1 VISRLTPTASVTLVA
16 LATLLTAPSSVSA
29 NDRFD
34 LGLNDV
40 VPATRTIEIPA
51 ADAPAR
57 SLPVAGLLAGTPDA
71 VVDAASPPSERLTFP
86 THNRHYLVGGMTTT
100 SWVLTGLFVAG
111 GAAILSNASMDD
123 AEKWGDAVQL
133 FLPASAYA
141 MTWIGHDGRGAGR
154 YSLQLGTGMALTYGV
169 KHVVSKRT
177 PTAAD
182 FDSFPSAHTQAAFSG
197 ASFIH
202 RRYGP
207 RWGVP
212 AYVLAS
218 FTGLSRVKAERHYL
232 DDVIAGMSIALVS
245 GWTFVHPIEERI
257 SLNPLLVNGGF
268 GVGLRV
274 AEGSSHD
281 RETPTASNH
290 QLRWRYTW
298 EVGRVTVQHNV
309 VQAPEGA
316 GDEVDFRFRER
327 NNPTATSNLQ
337 IDRSLS
343 AHHQISARL
352 APFEV
357 REEERFRSSVTFG
370 GTTFDHTEVLDTR
383 YLGYDLRLRWRFRL
397 LPDALFQVHTGA
409 GLEVLATRAEIAVQN
424 PPEGEP
430 ARTGRGSDLHILPI
444 LHLHLGFAPGRFLI
458 YGEADGTSVGSERYL
473 DWTAGLRFGFNR
485 RWELGIAHRRVDW
498 SLSSPEIGNRFES
511 ATSNVSIGYRW

>member
-1 VISRLTPTASVTLVA
+1 
-16 LATLLTAPSSVSA
+16 
-29 NDRFD
+29 
-34 LGLNDV
+34 
-40 VPATRTIEIPA
+40 
-51 ADAPAR
+51 
-57 SLPVAGLLAGTPDA
+57 
-71 VVDAASPPSERLTFP
+71 
-86 THNRHYLVGGMTTT
+86 MTTT
-100 SWVLTGLFVAG
+100 SWILTGVFAAG
-111 GAAILSNASMDD
+111 GAAVLAQGSRNNA
-123 AEKWGDAVQL
+123 ERLGDALQL

-141 MTWIGHDGRGAGR
+141 MTWIGHDGNGAGQ
-154 YSLQLGTGMALTYGV
+154 YSLQLGTGMALTYGF

-202 RRYGP
+202 LRYGP

-257 SLNPLLVNGGF
+257 SLHPLLVNGGF
-268 GVGLRV
+268 GVGLSV
-274 AEGSSHD
+274 GKGSSHD
-281 RETPTASNH
+281 RETPTTSDH
-290 QLRWRYTW
+290 RLRWRYTW

-309 VQAPEGA
+309 AQAPEGA
-316 GDEVDFRFRER
+316 GDKVDFRFRER
-327 NNPTATSNLQ
+327 NNPAATSSLQ

-357 REEERFRSSVTFG
+357 REEEHFQSPVTFG
-370 GTTFDHTEVLDTR
+370 GATFDHTEVLDTR
-383 YLGYDLRLRWRFRL
+383 YLGYDLRLRWRFRF
-397 LPDALFQVHTGA
+397 LPDRLIQVHTGA

-424 PPEGEP
+424 PHAGDP
-430 ARTGRGSDLHILPI
+430 AKTGRGSDLHMIPVF
-444 LHLHLGFAPGRFLI
+444 HLHLGIAPGRFLI
-458 YGEADGTSVGSERYL
+458 YGEADGISAGSKRYL
-473 DWTAGLRFGFNR
+473 DWTAGLRISFNR
-485 RWELGIAHRRVDW
+485 RWEFGIAHRRVDW
-498 SLSSPEIGNRFES
+498 SLRSPEIHNRFES
-511 ATSNVSIGYRW
+511 VTTNVSIGYRW